1 VCLAIAVAAFA
12 ALVVVGI
19 AAVNT
24 ATLMQMNYSLL
35 VLASH

>member
-1 VCLAIAVAAFA
+1 VAAFA

-24 ATLMQMNYSLL
+24 ATLMQMNYSLIY
-35 VLASH
+35 